1 MDIRPKR
8 KVLIEGG
15 MSSMTDLV
23 FLMLIFFVVLSTMVD
38 TSHEIELPKSSEG
51 DSTQSKI
58 AKVYV
63 TKDNQYYI
71 GENSTEP
78 IAPENLEAQMLL
90 NVGLDST
97 FELFGDKESDLQF
110 TIAALDI
117 IKKYGL
123 KVIIKTKS

>member
-8 KVLIEGG
+8 KVMMDGG

-23 FLMLIFFVVLSTMVD
+23 FLILIFFVVLSTMASTGHNV
-38 TSHEIELPKSSEG
+38 ELPKSGEG
-51 DSTQSKI
+51 DPGQSKI

-63 TKDNQYYI
+63 TKDNQYFI
-71 GENSTEP
+71 GEDNQTP
-78 IAPENLEAQMLL
+78 VTPEELETKMLA

-97 FELFGDKESDLQF
+97 FELLGDKDSDWQY
-110 TIAALDI
+110 TIVVLDI
-117 IKKYGL
+117 IKKHGL